1 MILAICDFI
10 RHSPFL
16 GVAIAIIIIP
26 IGLILKRL
34 DK

>member
-16 GVAIAIIIIP
+16 GVAIVAIITP
-26 IGLILKRL
+26 ICLLIERL
-34 DK
+34 TK